1 MIDLLFKTNFRIHEP
16 SADDMGTEAALGGF
30 RLETIRERE
39 HVAGDDVPM
48 NGAQKRL
55 RALSSPHR
63 PG

>member
-1 MIDLLFKTNFRIHEP
+1 MNFRIHEP